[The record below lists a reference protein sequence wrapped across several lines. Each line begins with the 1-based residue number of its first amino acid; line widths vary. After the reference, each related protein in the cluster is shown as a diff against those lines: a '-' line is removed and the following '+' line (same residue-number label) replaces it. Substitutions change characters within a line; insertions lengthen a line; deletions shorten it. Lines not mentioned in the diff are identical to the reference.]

1 MPEPRPEPRLL
12 PRWLPRSNAGVLPSS
27 MDDRPAED
35 VIDIGALTATIWRG
49 KWRVLFWTLFAIFGG
64 GVYAYVLATP
74 VFVATTSVV
83 LETRESQVV
92 NFDSVI
98 GGLRTDSSAVNTEVE
113 ILKGRLLMGR
123 VVDALDLVSD
133 PEFNGALQPPTV
145 VGSLISN
152 LTDQIKTLLS
162 VPPEPEVVVSPEALR
177 ERIISALIDQ
187 VTISN
192 TPLSLVFTVT
202 LQTEEGRKSALI
214 ADTIARL
221 YINDQIAVK
230 YEATQ
235 QATEWL
241 AQRVTEL
248 QGDLEAAEAKVKE
261 FRAGS
266 DVVDPTALEQADQ
279 QMAAL
284 RARLA
289 EQEALQATG
298 AARVATLAA
307 ATTLAEKMQAA
318 DDPSLT
324 RLGQNR
330 DTAADAAV
338 ADAAIDRRF
347 AEVSAVARLDVQRAA
362 AQIAS
367 LSLSRDALQATI
379 SRQSDAM
386 SQFQQLTREADSVRL
401 IYEYFLNRLQ
411 ETSVQQGLQQADSR
425 VLSPAVVPERPASP
439 QKPRILA
446 IAAVLGMMLGMGLVF
461 LQETRAKGFRSGRD
475 LERTTGYPVMGQ
487 IPIIKGRGH
496 RAVLSYLASKP
507 TSSAAEAIRNLRTSV
522 LLSNIDDPPRVIM
535 TTSALPSEGKTTTAL
550 ALIQNLVGMKRK
562 VLLIEGDLRRRAV
575 SRMAAE
581 GAPRTARR
589 PAIQPGLLAV
599 LTGEKT
605 LDEVIV
611 KDDLLGVD
619 VLMGEPSDTNAADI
633 FSSDSFARLLATVRD
648 IYDVIIID
656 TPPVLLVPDA
666 RVIAQHADAIL
677 FIVRWN
683 WTTVGQV
690 RDGLRMFESVNRKV
704 SGLVLSQINT
714 RQVRKY
720 GDSDTY
726 GLYAPYA
733 RSYYRN

>member
-1 MPEPRPEPRLL
+1 
-12 PRWLPRSNAGVLPSS
+12 
-27 MDDRPAED
+27 MDDRPTDD
-35 VIDIGALTATIWRG
+35 VIDLGALAATIWRG
-49 KWRVLFWTLFAIFGG
+49 KWRVLFLAFLAVLAG

-74 VFVATTSVV
+74 VFRATASLV
-83 LETRESQVV
+83 LETRENQVV

-98 GGLRTDSSAVNTEVE
+98 GGLRTDSSAINTEVE

-123 VVDALDLVSD
+123 VVDALDLTTDS
-133 PEFNGALQPPTV
+133 EFNGALRPPSTLNA
-145 VGSLISN
+145 LIGTA
-152 LTDQIKTLLS
+152 TDQIKALLS
-162 VPPEPEVVVSPEALR
+162 APPEPEVVPTPEALR
-177 ERIISALIDQ
+177 ERIISALIDK
-187 VTISN
+187 VTITN

-202 LQTEEGRKSALI
+202 LETEDGRKSALI

-241 AQRVTEL
+241 AQRVTDL
-248 QGDLEAAEAKVKE
+248 QVELEAAEAKVKE

-266 DVVDPTALEQADQ
+266 DVVDPAALEQANA

-289 EQEALQATG
+289 EQEALRAL
-298 AARVATLAA
+298 AAEKVTALAA
-307 ATTLAEKMQAA
+307 ATTMEQKVQLAA
-318 DDPSLT
+318 DPSLT
-324 RLGQNR
+324 RLVQNR
-330 DTAADAAV
+330 DAAADLAI
-338 ADAAIDRRF
+338 ADAAIARRF
-347 AEVSAVARLDVQRAA
+347 EEVISIAGLDLQRAD

-367 LSLSRDALQATI
+367 LSQSRDALLATI
-379 SRQSDAM
+379 SNQSDAM

-411 ETSVQQGLQQADSR
+411 ETSVQEGLQQADSR
-425 VLSPAVVPERPASP
+425 ILSPAVVPERAAAP
-439 QKPRILA
+439 QKTRILA
-446 IAAVLGMMLGMGLVF
+446 IAAVLGLMLGMGLVF

-487 IPIIKGRGH
+487 IPIIRGRGH

-507 TSSAAEAIRNLRTSV
+507 TSSAAESIRNLRTSV

-575 SRMAAE
+575 SRMASE
-581 GAPRTARR
+581 GAPRSAR
-589 PAIQPGLLAV
+589 PTIQPGLLAV

-619 VLMGEPSDTNAADI
+619 VLMGEPSDINAADI
-633 FSSDSFARLLATVRD
+633 FSSDSFARLLAVAREQ
-648 IYDVIIID
+648 YDVIVID

-726 GLYAPYA
+726 GQYAPYA
-733 RSYYRN
+733 KSYFRN

>member
-1 MPEPRPEPRLL
+1 M
-12 PRWLPRSNAGVLPSS
+12 SS
-27 MDDRPAED
+27 LVDDRPAED
-35 VIDIGALTATIWRG
+35 IIDIGALFATIWRG
-49 KWRVLFWTLFAIFGG
+49 KWRVLFWTLLTILIGG
-64 GVYAYVLATP
+64 IYAFVLATP
-74 VFVATTSVV
+74 IFLATTSVV

-123 VVDALDLVSD
+123 VVDSLDLVSD
-133 PEFNGALQPPTV
+133 PEFNGALRPPTMLNAMI
-145 VGSLISN
+145 GTA
-152 LTDQIKTLLS
+152 TDQLKALLS
-162 VPPEPEVVVSPEALR
+162 VPPEPEIILAPDALR
-177 ERIISALIDQ
+177 ERIISSLIDQ
-187 VTISN
+187 VTVAN
-192 TPLSLVFTVT
+192 TPLSLVFTITV
-202 LQTEEGRKSALI
+202 QSEDGRKSALI
-214 ADTIARL
+214 ADTIGRL
-221 YINDQIAVK
+221 YIDDQIAVK

-241 AQRVTEL
+241 AQRVTGLKVEL
-248 QGDLEAAEAKVKE
+248 ETAEARVKD
-261 FRAGS
+261 FRSGS

-279 QMAAL
+279 QMATL
-284 RARLA
+284 RARLV
-289 EQEALQATG
+289 EQETLRDAG
-298 AARVATLAA
+298 AARVTALAA
-307 ATTLAEKMQAA
+307 ATTLLNQVEVAA
-318 DDPSLT
+318 DPSLT
-324 RLGQNR
+324 RLAQNR
-330 DTAADAAV
+330 DTASDLVV
-338 ADAAIDRRF
+338 ADAAIARRF
-347 AEVSAVARLDVQRAA
+347 EEIKSVAALDVQRAE

-367 LSLSRDALQATI
+367 LTQSRDALQASI
-379 SRQSDAM
+379 GRQSDAL

-411 ETSVQQGLQQADSR
+411 ETSVQQGLQPADSR

-439 QKPRILA
+439 QKPRIVA
-446 IAAVLGMMLGMGLVF
+446 IAAVLGLMAGVGFVF
-461 LQETRAKGFRSGRD
+461 LRETRAKGFRSGRD

-522 LLSNIDDPPRVIM
+522 LLSKIDDPPRVIM

-550 ALIQNLVGMKRK
+550 ALIQNLVGMERK

-575 SRMAAE
+575 SRMASE
-581 GAPRTARR
+581 GAPRTAR
-589 PAIQPGLLAV
+589 PTIQPGLLAV

-605 LDEVIV
+605 LEEVIV
-611 KDDLLGVD
+611 KDNLLGVD
-619 VLMGEPSDTNAADI
+619 VLMGEPSDTNAADV
-633 FSSDSFARLLATVRD
+633 FSSDTFARLLSLVREM
-648 IYDVIIID
+648 YDVIIID

-677 FIVRWN
+677 FVVRWN

-726 GLYAPYA
+726 GLYTPYA

>member
-1 MPEPRPEPRLL
+1 M
-12 PRWLPRSNAGVLPSS
+12 SS
-27 MDDRPAED
+27 LVDDRPAED
-35 VIDIGALTATIWRG
+35 IIDIGALLATIWRG
-49 KWRVLFWTLFAIFGG
+49 KWRVLFWTLLTILIGG
-64 GVYAYVLATP
+64 IYAFVLATP
-74 VFVATTSVV
+74 VFLATTSVV

-123 VVDALDLVSD
+123 VVDSLDLMTD
-133 PEFNGALQPPTV
+133 PEFNGALRPPTM
-145 VGSLISN
+145 LN
-152 LTDQIKTLLS
+152 LMIGTATDQLKALLS
-162 VPPEPEVVVSPEALR
+162 VPPEPEIILAPEALR
-177 ERIISALIDQ
+177 ERIISTLIDQ
-187 VTISN
+187 VTVAN
-192 TPLSLVFTVT
+192 TPLSLVFTITV
-202 LQTEEGRKSALI
+202 QSEDGRKSALI
-214 ADTIARL
+214 ADTIGRL
-221 YINDQIAVK
+221 YIDDQIAVK

-248 QGDLEAAEAKVKE
+248 KVELETAEARVKD
-261 FRAGS
+261 FRSGS

-279 QMAAL
+279 QMATL
-284 RARLA
+284 RARLV
-289 EQEALQATG
+289 EQETLRDAG
-298 AARVATLAA
+298 AARVTALAA
-307 ATTLAEKMQAA
+307 ATTLQDRVAVAA
-318 DDPSLT
+318 DPSLT
-324 RLGQNR
+324 RLTQNR
-330 DTAADAAV
+330 DTATDLVV
-338 ADAAIDRRF
+338 ANAAIARRF
-347 AEVSAVARLDVQRAA
+347 EEIKSIAALDVQRAE

-367 LSLSRDALQATI
+367 LTQSRDALQASI
-379 SRQSDAM
+379 GRQSDAL

-439 QKPRILA
+439 QKPRIVA
-446 IAAVLGMMLGMGLVF
+446 IAAVLGLMAGVGFVF
-461 LQETRAKGFRSGRD
+461 LRETRAKGFRSGRD

-575 SRMAAE
+575 SRMASE
-581 GAPRTARR
+581 GAPRTAR
-589 PAIQPGLLAV
+589 PTIQPGLLAV

-605 LDEVIV
+605 LEEVIV
-611 KDDLLGVD
+611 KDNLLGVD
-619 VLMGEPSDTNAADI
+619 VLMGEPSDTNAADV
-633 FSSDSFARLLATVRD
+633 FSSDSFARLLSSVREM
-648 IYDVIIID
+648 YDVIIID

-677 FIVRWN
+677 FVVRWN

>member
-1 MPEPRPEPRLL
+1 MPEPRSEPRPL
-12 PRWLPRSNAGVLPSS
+12 PRWLPRPNSGGMVSS
-27 MDDRPAED
+27 VDDRPAED
-35 VIDIGALTATIWRG
+35 VIDIGALFSTVWRGIWR
-49 KWRVLFWTLFAIFGG
+49 VIFWVLFAILAGG
-64 GVYAYVLATP
+64 IYAFVLATP
-74 VFVATTSVV
+74 VFRATTSVV
-83 LETRESQVV
+83 LETRESQVLS
-92 NFDSVI
+92 FDSVI

-123 VVDALDLVSD
+123 VVDMLNLTTD
-133 PEFNGALQPPTV
+133 PEFNGALRPPTLLA
-145 VGSLISN
+145 GLISTATEQVKS
-152 LTDQIKTLLS
+152 LMA
-162 VPPEPEVVVSPEALR
+162 VAPEPEVPVAPEALR
-177 ERIISALIDQ
+177 ERIISTLIDQ
-187 VTISN
+187 VTVSN
-192 TPLSLVFTVT
+192 TPLSLVFTITVD
-202 LQTEEGRKSALI
+202 TEDGRKSALI
-214 ADTIARL
+214 ADTIGRL
-221 YINDQIAVK
+221 YIDDQIAVK

-248 QGDLEAAEAKVKE
+248 QAELEAAEARVKD
-261 FRAGS
+261 FRSGS

-279 QMAAL
+279 QMATL
-284 RARLA
+284 RSRLV
-289 EQEALQATG
+289 EQETLRDMG
-298 AARVATLAA
+298 AARVAALAA
-307 ATTLAEKMQAA
+307 AVILQEKVAIAA
-318 DDPSLT
+318 DPGLT
-324 RLGQNR
+324 RLVQNR
-330 DTAADAAV
+330 DAAADVTV
-338 ADAAIDRRF
+338 ADAAIARRF
-347 AEVSAVARLDVQRAA
+347 EEVKSAAVLDVQRAE
-362 AQIAS
+362 AQIIS
-367 LSLSRDALQATI
+367 LSQSRDTLQATI
-379 SRQSDAM
+379 GRQSDAL
-386 SQFQQLTREADSVRL
+386 SEFQQLTREADSVRL

-446 IAAVLGMMLGMGLVF
+446 IAAVLGLIAGVGFVF
-461 LQETRAKGFRSGRD
+461 LRETRAKGFRSGRD

-487 IPIIKGRGH
+487 IPIIRGRGH

-522 LLSNIDDPPRVIM
+522 LLSNIDNPPRVIM

-575 SRMAAE
+575 SRMASE
-581 GAPRTARR
+581 SAPRGAS
-589 PAIQPGLLAV
+589 PVMSPGLLAV

-605 LDEVIV
+605 LGEVIV

-619 VLMGEPSDTNAADI
+619 VLIGEQSDTNAADV
-633 FSSDSFARLLATVRD
+633 FSSDSFARLLTAVRE

-677 FIVRWN
+677 FVVRWN

-714 RQVRKY
+714 RQVRKF

>member
-1 MPEPRPEPRLL
+1 M
-12 PRWLPRSNAGVLPSS
+12 VSS
-27 MDDRPAED
+27 VDDRPAED
-35 VIDIGALTATIWRG
+35 VIDIGALFSTVWRGIWR
-49 KWRVLFWTLFAIFGG
+49 VIFWVFFAILAGG
-64 GVYAYVLATP
+64 IYAFVLATP
-74 VFVATTSVV
+74 VFRATTSVV
-83 LETRESQVV
+83 LETRESQVLS
-92 NFDSVI
+92 FDSVI

-123 VVDALDLVSD
+123 VVDMLNLTTD
-133 PEFNGALQPPTV
+133 PEFNGALRPPTLLA
-145 VGSLISN
+145 GLISTATEQVKS
-152 LTDQIKTLLS
+152 LMA
-162 VPPEPEVVVSPEALR
+162 VAPEPEVPVAPEALR
-177 ERIISALIDQ
+177 ERIISTLIDQ
-187 VTISN
+187 VTVSN
-192 TPLSLVFTVT
+192 TPLSLVFTITVDS
-202 LQTEEGRKSALI
+202 EDGRKSALI
-214 ADTIARL
+214 ADTIGRL
-221 YINDQIAVK
+221 YIDDQIAVK

-248 QGDLEAAEAKVKE
+248 QAELEAAEARVKD
-261 FRAGS
+261 FRSGS

-279 QMAAL
+279 QMATL
-284 RARLA
+284 RSRLV
-289 EQEALQATG
+289 EQETLRDMG
-298 AARVATLAA
+298 AARVAALAA
-307 ATTLAEKMQAA
+307 AVTLQEKVAIAA
-318 DDPSLT
+318 DPGLT
-324 RLGQNR
+324 RLVQNR
-330 DTAADAAV
+330 DAAADVTV
-338 ADAAIDRRF
+338 ADAAIARRF
-347 AEVSAVARLDVQRAA
+347 EEVKSAAALDVQRAE
-362 AQIAS
+362 AQIIS
-367 LSLSRDALQATI
+367 LSQSRDTLQATI
-379 SRQSDAM
+379 GRQSDAL
-386 SQFQQLTREADSVRL
+386 SEFQQLTREADSVRL

-446 IAAVLGMMLGMGLVF
+446 IAAVLGLIAGVGFVF
-461 LQETRAKGFRSGRD
+461 LRETRAKGFRSGRD

-487 IPIIKGRGH
+487 IPIIRGRGH

-522 LLSNIDDPPRVIM
+522 LLSNIDNPPRVIM

-575 SRMAAE
+575 SRMASE
-581 GAPRTARR
+581 SAPRGAS
-589 PAIQPGLLAV
+589 PVMSPGLLAV

-605 LDEVIV
+605 LGEVIV

-619 VLMGEPSDTNAADI
+619 VLIGEQSDTNAADV
-633 FSSDSFARLLATVRD
+633 FSSDSFARLLTAVRE

-677 FIVRWN
+677 FVVRWN

-714 RQVRKY
+714 RQVRKF

>member
-1 MPEPRPEPRLL
+1 M
-12 PRWLPRSNAGVLPSS
+12 VSS
-27 MDDRPAED
+27 VDDRPAED
-35 VIDIGALTATIWRG
+35 VIDIGALFSTVWRGIWR
-49 KWRVLFWTLFAIFGG
+49 VIFWVLFAILAGG
-64 GVYAYVLATP
+64 IYAFVLATP
-74 VFVATTSVV
+74 VFRATTSVV
-83 LETRESQVV
+83 LETRESQVLS
-92 NFDSVI
+92 FDSVI

-123 VVDALDLVSD
+123 VVDMLNLTTD
-133 PEFNGALQPPTV
+133 PEFNGALRPPTLLA
-145 VGSLISN
+145 GLISTATEQVKS
-152 LTDQIKTLLS
+152 LMA
-162 VPPEPEVVVSPEALR
+162 VAPEPEVPVAPEALR
-177 ERIISALIDQ
+177 ERIISTLIDQ
-187 VTISN
+187 VTVSN
-192 TPLSLVFTVT
+192 TPLSLVFTITVDS
-202 LQTEEGRKSALI
+202 EGGRKSALI
-214 ADTIARL
+214 ADTIGRL
-221 YINDQIAVK
+221 YIDDQIAVK

-248 QGDLEAAEAKVKE
+248 QAELEAAEARVKD
-261 FRAGS
+261 FRSGS

-279 QMAAL
+279 QMATL
-284 RARLA
+284 RSRLV
-289 EQEALQATG
+289 EQETLRDMG
-298 AARVATLAA
+298 AARVAALAA
-307 ATTLAEKMQAA
+307 AVTLQEKVAIAA
-318 DDPSLT
+318 DPGLT
-324 RLGQNR
+324 RLVQNR
-330 DTAADAAV
+330 DATADVTV
-338 ADAAIDRRF
+338 ADAAIARRF
-347 AEVSAVARLDVQRAA
+347 EEVKSAAALDVQRAE
-362 AQIAS
+362 AQIIS
-367 LSLSRDALQATI
+367 LSQSRDTLQATI
-379 SRQSDAM
+379 GRQSDAL
-386 SQFQQLTREADSVRL
+386 SEFQQLTREADSVRL

-446 IAAVLGMMLGMGLVF
+446 IAAVLGLMAGVGFVF
-461 LQETRAKGFRSGRD
+461 LRETRAKGFRSGRD

-487 IPIIKGRGH
+487 IPIIRGRGH

-522 LLSNIDDPPRVIM
+522 LLSNIDNPPRVIM

-575 SRMAAE
+575 SRMASE
-581 GAPRTARR
+581 SAPRGAS
-589 PAIQPGLLAV
+589 PVMSPGLLAV

-605 LDEVIV
+605 LGEVIV

-619 VLMGEPSDTNAADI
+619 VLIGEQSDTNAADV
-633 FSSDSFARLLATVRD
+633 FSSDSFARLLTAVRE

-677 FIVRWN
+677 FVVRWN

-714 RQVRKY
+714 RQVRKF

>member
-1 MPEPRPEPRLL
+1 MPEPRPL
-12 PRWLPRSNAGVLPSS
+12 PRWLPKPNLGLISTSV
-27 MDDRPAED
+27 DDRPTDD
-35 VIDIGALTATIWRG
+35 VIDLGALAATIWRG
-49 KWRVLFWTLFAIFGG
+49 KWRVLFLAFLAVLAG

-74 VFVATTSVV
+74 VFRATTSLV
-83 LETRESQVV
+83 LETRENQVV

-98 GGLRTDSSAVNTEVE
+98 GGLRTDSSAINTEVE

-123 VVDALDLVSD
+123 VVDALDLTTD
-133 PEFNGALQPPTV
+133 PEFNGALRPPSTLNA
-145 VGSLISN
+145 LIGTA
-152 LTDQIKTLLS
+152 TDQIKALLS
-162 VPPEPEVVVSPEALR
+162 APPEPVVVPTPEALR
-177 ERIISALIDQ
+177 ERIISALIDK
-187 VTISN
+187 VTITN

-202 LQTEEGRKSALI
+202 LETEDGRKSALI

-241 AQRVTEL
+241 AQRVTDL
-248 QGDLEAAEAKVKE
+248 QVELEAAEAKVKE

-266 DVVDPTALEQADQ
+266 DVVDPAALEQANA

-289 EQEALQATG
+289 EQEALRAL
-298 AARVATLAA
+298 AAEKVTALAA
-307 ATTLAEKMQAA
+307 ATTMEQKVQLAA
-318 DDPSLT
+318 DPSLT
-324 RLGQNR
+324 RLVQNR
-330 DTAADAAV
+330 DAAADLAI
-338 ADAAIDRRF
+338 ADAAIARRF
-347 AEVSAVARLDVQRAA
+347 EEVISIAGLDLQRAD

-367 LSLSRDALQATI
+367 LSQSRDALLATI
-379 SRQSDAM
+379 SNQSDAM

-411 ETSVQQGLQQADSR
+411 ETSVQEGLQQADSR
-425 VLSPAVVPERPASP
+425 ILSPAVVPERAAAP
-439 QKPRILA
+439 QKTRILA
-446 IAAVLGMMLGMGLVF
+446 IAAVLGLMLGMGLVF

-487 IPIIKGRGH
+487 IPIIRGRGH

-507 TSSAAEAIRNLRTSV
+507 TSSAAESIRNLRTSV

-575 SRMAAE
+575 SRMASE
-581 GAPRTARR
+581 GAPRSAR
-589 PAIQPGLLAV
+589 PTIQPGLLAV

-619 VLMGEPSDTNAADI
+619 VLMGEPSDINAADI
-633 FSSDSFARLLATVRD
+633 FSSDSFARLLAVAREQ
-648 IYDVIIID
+648 YDVIVID

-726 GLYAPYA
+726 GQYAPYA
-733 RSYYRN
+733 KSYFRN

>member
-1 MPEPRPEPRLL
+1 
-12 PRWLPRSNAGVLPSS
+12 
-27 MDDRPAED
+27 MDDRPTDD
-35 VIDIGALTATIWRG
+35 VIDLGALAATIWRG
-49 KWRVLFWTLFAIFGG
+49 KWRVLFLAFLAVLAG

-74 VFVATTSVV
+74 VFRATASLV
-83 LETRESQVV
+83 LETRENQVV

-98 GGLRTDSSAVNTEVE
+98 GGLRTDSSAINTEVE

-123 VVDALDLVSD
+123 VVDALDLTTDS
-133 PEFNGALQPPTV
+133 EFNGALRPPSTLNA
-145 VGSLISN
+145 LIGTT
-152 LTDQIKTLLS
+152 TDQIKALLS
-162 VPPEPEVVVSPEALR
+162 APPEPEVVPTPEALR
-177 ERIISALIDQ
+177 ERIISALIDK
-187 VTISN
+187 VTITN

-202 LQTEEGRKSALI
+202 LETEDGRKSALI

-241 AQRVTEL
+241 AQRVTDL
-248 QGDLEAAEAKVKE
+248 QVELEAAEAKVKE

-266 DVVDPTALEQADQ
+266 DVVDPAALEQANA

-289 EQEALQATG
+289 EQEALRAL
-298 AARVATLAA
+298 AAEKVTALAA
-307 ATTLAEKMQAA
+307 ATTMEQKVQLAA
-318 DDPSLT
+318 DPSLT
-324 RLGQNR
+324 RLVQNR
-330 DTAADAAV
+330 DAAADLAI
-338 ADAAIDRRF
+338 ADAAIARRF
-347 AEVSAVARLDVQRAA
+347 EEVISIAGLDLQRAD

-367 LSLSRDALQATI
+367 LSQSRDALLATI
-379 SRQSDAM
+379 SNQSDAM

-411 ETSVQQGLQQADSR
+411 ETSVQEGLQQADSR
-425 VLSPAVVPERPASP
+425 ILSPAVVPERAAAP
-439 QKPRILA
+439 QKTRILA
-446 IAAVLGMMLGMGLVF
+446 IAAVLGLMLGMGLVF

-487 IPIIKGRGH
+487 IPIIRGRGH

-507 TSSAAEAIRNLRTSV
+507 TSSAAESIRNLRTSV

-575 SRMAAE
+575 SRMASE
-581 GAPRTARR
+581 GAPRSAR
-589 PAIQPGLLAV
+589 PTIQPGLLAV

-619 VLMGEPSDTNAADI
+619 VLMGEPSDINAADI
-633 FSSDSFARLLATVRD
+633 FSSDSFARLLAVAREQ
-648 IYDVIIID
+648 YDVIVID

-726 GLYAPYA
+726 GQYAPYA
-733 RSYYRN
+733 KSYFRN

>member
-1 MPEPRPEPRLL
+1 MPEPRSEPRQL
-12 PRWLPRSNAGVLPSS
+12 PRWLPRPNSGGMSS
-27 MDDRPAED
+27 SIDDRPAED
-35 VIDIGALTATIWRG
+35 IIDIGALLATAWRG
-49 KWRVLFWTLFAIFGG
+49 VWRVIFWVLFAILAGG
-64 GVYAYVLATP
+64 IYAFVLATP
-74 VFVATTSVV
+74 IFRATTSVV

-123 VVDALDLVSD
+123 VVDALGLATD
-133 PEFNGALQPPTV
+133 PEFNGALRPPTIV
-145 VGSLISN
+145 AGLIGAA
-152 LTDQIKTLLS
+152 TDQVKSLLS
-162 VPPEPEVVVSPEALR
+162 VPPEPEMPVAPEALR
-177 ERIISALIDQ
+177 ERVISALIDR
-187 VTISN
+187 VTVSN
-192 TPLSLVFTVT
+192 TPLSLVFTITVDS
-202 LQTEEGRKSALI
+202 EDGRKSALI
-214 ADTIARL
+214 ADTIGRL
-221 YINDQIAVK
+221 YIDDQIAVK

-248 QGDLEAAEAKVKE
+248 QVELEAAESRVKE
-261 FRAGS
+261 FRSGS
-266 DVVDPTALEQADQ
+266 DVIDPTALEQADQ
-279 QMAAL
+279 QMATL
-284 RARLA
+284 RSRLVD
-289 EQEALQATG
+289 QEALRDLG
-298 AARVATLAA
+298 AARVAALEAAVTLQ
-307 ATTLAEKMQAA
+307 EKVAIAA
-318 DDPSLT
+318 DPGLT
-324 RLGQNR
+324 RLVQNR
-330 DTAADAAV
+330 EAAADLAV
-338 ADAAIDRRF
+338 ADAAIARRF
-347 AEVSAVARLDVQRAA
+347 EEVKSIAALDVQRAE
-362 AQIAS
+362 AQITS
-367 LSLSRDALQATI
+367 LSQSRDTLQATI
-379 SRQSDAM
+379 GRQSDAL
-386 SQFQQLTREADSVRL
+386 SEFQQLIREADSVRL

-439 QKPRILA
+439 QKSRILA
-446 IAAVLGMMLGMGLVF
+446 ISAVLGMMAGLSFVF
-461 LQETRAKGFRSGRD
+461 LRETRAKGFRSGRD

-487 IPIIKGRGH
+487 IPIIRGRGH

-522 LLSNIDDPPRVIM
+522 LLSNIDNPPRVIM

-575 SRMAAE
+575 SRMASE
-581 GAPRTARR
+581 SAPRGAR
-589 PAIQPGLLAV
+589 PVAAPGLLAV

-605 LDEVIV
+605 LAEVIV

-619 VLMGEPSDTNAADI
+619 VLMGEQSDTNAADI
-633 FSSDSFARLLATVRD
+633 FSSDSFARLLTSVRE

-656 TPPVLLVPDA
+656 TPPVLLVPEA

>member
-1 MPEPRPEPRLL
+1 M
-12 PRWLPRSNAGVLPSS
+12 VSS
-27 MDDRPAED
+27 VDDRPAED
-35 VIDIGALTATIWRG
+35 VIDIGALFSTVWRGIWR
-49 KWRVLFWTLFAIFGG
+49 VIFWVLFAILAGG
-64 GVYAYVLATP
+64 IYAFVLATP
-74 VFVATTSVV
+74 VFRATTSVV
-83 LETRESQVV
+83 LETRESQVLS
-92 NFDSVI
+92 FDSVI

-123 VVDALDLVSD
+123 VVDMLNLTTD
-133 PEFNGALQPPTV
+133 PEFNGALRPPTLLA
-145 VGSLISN
+145 GLISTATEQVKS
-152 LTDQIKTLLS
+152 LMA
-162 VPPEPEVVVSPEALR
+162 VAPEPEVPVAPEALR
-177 ERIISALIDQ
+177 ERIISTLIDQ
-187 VTISN
+187 VTVSN
-192 TPLSLVFTVT
+192 TPLSLVFTITVDS
-202 LQTEEGRKSALI
+202 EDGRKSALI
-214 ADTIARL
+214 ADTIGRL
-221 YINDQIAVK
+221 YIDDQIAVK

-248 QGDLEAAEAKVKE
+248 QAELEAAEARVKD
-261 FRAGS
+261 FRSGS

-279 QMAAL
+279 QMATL
-284 RARLA
+284 RSRLV
-289 EQEALQATG
+289 EQEILRDMG
-298 AARVATLAA
+298 AARVAALAA
-307 ATTLAEKMQAA
+307 AVTLQEKVAIAA
-318 DDPSLT
+318 DPGLT
-324 RLGQNR
+324 RLVQNR
-330 DTAADAAV
+330 DATADVTV
-338 ADAAIDRRF
+338 ADAAIARRF
-347 AEVSAVARLDVQRAA
+347 EEVKSAAVLDVQRAE
-362 AQIAS
+362 AQIIS
-367 LSLSRDALQATI
+367 LSQSRDTLQATI
-379 SRQSDAM
+379 GRQSDAL
-386 SQFQQLTREADSVRL
+386 SEFQQLTREADSVRL

-446 IAAVLGMMLGMGLVF
+446 IAAVLGLMAGVGFVF
-461 LQETRAKGFRSGRD
+461 LRETRAKGFRSGRD

-487 IPIIKGRGH
+487 IPIIRGRGH

-522 LLSNIDDPPRVIM
+522 LLSNIDNPPRVIM

-575 SRMAAE
+575 SRMASE
-581 GAPRTARR
+581 SAPRGAS
-589 PAIQPGLLAV
+589 PVMSPGLLAV

-605 LDEVIV
+605 LGEVIV

-619 VLMGEPSDTNAADI
+619 VLIGEQSDTNAADV
-633 FSSDSFARLLATVRD
+633 FSSDSFARLLTAVRE

-677 FIVRWN
+677 FVVRWN

-714 RQVRKY
+714 RQVRKF

>member
-1 MPEPRPEPRLL
+1 
-12 PRWLPRSNAGVLPSS
+12 
-27 MDDRPAED
+27 MDARAAED
-35 VIDIGALTATIWRG
+35 VIDIGALVGTIRRG
-49 KWRVLFWTLFAIFGG
+49 SWRVVFWTILAVFLG
-64 GVYAYVLATP
+64 GVYAFVLATP
-74 VFVATTSVV
+74 VFRATTSVV

-123 VVDALDLVSD
+123 VVDALGLTDD
-133 PEFNGALQPPTV
+133 PEFNGALRPPTLMA
-145 VGSLISN
+145 GLIGGA
-152 LTDQIKTLLS
+152 TDQIKSLLS
-162 VPPEPEVVVSPEALR
+162 VAPDPVETVSPEALR

-187 VTISN
+187 VSVSN
-192 TPLSLVFTVT
+192 TPLSLVFTITV
-202 LQTEEGRKSALI
+202 ESEGARKAASI
-214 ADTIARL
+214 ADMIGNL
-221 YINDQIAVK
+221 YIDDQIAVK

-248 QGDLEAAEAKVKE
+248 KVELETAESRVKE
-261 FRAGS
+261 FRSGTE
-266 DVVDPTALEQADQ
+266 VVDPTALEQADQ

-289 EQEALQATG
+289 EQEALRDSS
-298 AARVATLAA
+298 AARVDSLGAATSLQEKQALAA
-307 ATTLAEKMQAA
+307 
-318 DDPSLT
+318 DPTFT
-324 RLGQNR
+324 RLVQNR
-330 DTAADAAV
+330 DTADDPAA
-338 ADAAIDRRF
+338 ADAAIARRYDDIK
-347 AEVSAVARLDVQRAA
+347 SVATLDVQRAE
-362 AQIAS
+362 AQIVS
-367 LSLSRDALQATI
+367 LTQSRAALQDTI
-379 SRQSDAM
+379 SRQSDAL

-446 IAAVLGMMLGMGLVF
+446 ISAVLGFMAGVGFVF
-461 LQETRAKGFRSGRD
+461 LRETRAKGFRSGRD

-487 IPIIKGRGH
+487 IPIIRGRGH

-535 TTSALPSEGKTTTAL
+535 TTSALPSEGKTTAAL

-575 SRMAAE
+575 SRMASE
-581 GAPRTARR
+581 GAPRSAR
-589 PAIQPGLLAV
+589 PVMQPGLLAV
-599 LTGEKT
+599 LTGDKT
-605 LDEVIV
+605 LQEVIV

-619 VLMGEPSDTNAADI
+619 VLMGEPSDTNAADV
-633 FSSDSFARLLATVRD
+633 FSSDSFARLLTVVREM
-648 IYDVIIID
+648 YDVIIID

-714 RQVRKY
+714 RQLRKY

-726 GLYAPYA
+726 GVYAPYA
-733 RSYYRN
+733 KSYYRN

>member
-1 MPEPRPEPRLL
+1 
-12 PRWLPRSNAGVLPSS
+12 
-27 MDDRPAED
+27 MDDRPTDD
-35 VIDIGALTATIWRG
+35 VIDLGALAATIWRG
-49 KWRVLFWTLFAIFGG
+49 KWRVLFLAFLAVLAG

-74 VFVATTSVV
+74 VFRATASLV
-83 LETRESQVV
+83 LETRENQVV

-98 GGLRTDSSAVNTEVE
+98 GGLRTDSSAINTEVE

-123 VVDALDLVSD
+123 VVDALDLTTDS
-133 PEFNGALQPPTV
+133 EFNGALRPPSTLNA
-145 VGSLISN
+145 LIGTA
-152 LTDQIKTLLS
+152 TDQIKALLS
-162 VPPEPEVVVSPEALR
+162 APPEPEVVPTPEALR
-177 ERIISALIDQ
+177 ERIISALIDK
-187 VTISN
+187 VTITN

-202 LQTEEGRKSALI
+202 LETEDGRKSALI

-241 AQRVTEL
+241 AQRVTDL
-248 QGDLEAAEAKVKE
+248 QVELEAAEAKVKE

-266 DVVDPTALEQADQ
+266 DVVDPAALEQANA

-289 EQEALQATG
+289 EQEALRAL
-298 AARVATLAA
+298 AAEKVTALAA
-307 ATTLAEKMQAA
+307 ATTMEQKVQLAA
-318 DDPSLT
+318 DPSLT
-324 RLGQNR
+324 RLVQNR
-330 DTAADAAV
+330 DAAADLAI
-338 ADAAIDRRF
+338 ADAAIARRF
-347 AEVSAVARLDVQRAA
+347 EEVISIAGLDLQRAD

-367 LSLSRDALQATI
+367 LSQSRDALLATI
-379 SRQSDAM
+379 SNQSDAM

-411 ETSVQQGLQQADSR
+411 ETSVQEGLQQADSR
-425 VLSPAVVPERPASP
+425 ILSPAVVPERAAAP
-439 QKPRILA
+439 QKTRILA
-446 IAAVLGMMLGMGLVF
+446 IAAVLGLMLGMGLVF

-487 IPIIKGRGH
+487 IPIIRGRGH

-507 TSSAAEAIRNLRTSV
+507 TSSAAESIRNLRTSV

-562 VLLIEGDLRRRAV
+562 VLLIEGDLRRRRAV
-575 SRMAAE
+575 SRMASE
-581 GAPRTARR
+581 GAPRSAR
-589 PAIQPGLLAV
+589 PTIQPGLLAV

-619 VLMGEPSDTNAADI
+619 VLMGEPSDINAADI
-633 FSSDSFARLLATVRD
+633 FSSDSFARLLAVAREQ
-648 IYDVIIID
+648 YDVIVID

-726 GLYAPYA
+726 GQYAPYA
-733 RSYYRN
+733 KSYFRN